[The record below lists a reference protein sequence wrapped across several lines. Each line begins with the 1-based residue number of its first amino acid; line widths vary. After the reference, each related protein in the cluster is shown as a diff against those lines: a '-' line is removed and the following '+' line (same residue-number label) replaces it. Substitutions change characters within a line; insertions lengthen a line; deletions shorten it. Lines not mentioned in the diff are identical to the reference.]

1 MGVHIYPVIEA
12 KDLIYAFR
20 YNWLS
25 HLIEV
30 SHGVLLRPEPFLQKA
45 YKQQRPFKM
54 YLNREFGIPLELLNQ
69 LKIMLDHG
77 INSPIF
83 VKVFG
88 VKKTPKNLVKV
99 YSVLGV
105 DFGVAYDIPVRLYL
119 SFMKQ
124 KKKDLIKLAD
134 PAVRHILRKL
144 AENSGNEAYLRELS
158 RIAVDEGIKRLKE
171 MITISQTLQYK
182 NLVPVVQGLF
192 KEDIE
197 YSVQESIKMMSEV
210 STEFLIAIGTGGR
223 MLSRQDIENIKFAIQ
238 AIEKYASK
246 YSVSAKVHLLGW
258 SSPNNL
264 RDLSIMKKLYSAD
277 SLTVRRRAVEGK
289 IYLLENGQLRLVK
302 VNELKHYQCNCP
314 VCSNPVLRHYVLD
327 PSGARRN
334 DVRMAHN
341 LYVLKYYLNHFT

>member
-1 MGVHIYPVIEA
+1 MTLHIYPVIEA
-12 KDLIYAFR
+12 KDLLYAFR

-25 HLIEV
+25 HLIKV
-30 SHGVLLRPEPFLQKA
+30 SHGVLLRPEPLLGKA
-45 YKQQRPFKM
+45 YKQQLPLKM
-54 YLNREFGIPLELLNQ
+54 YLSREFGIPLKLLKQ

-77 INSPIF
+77 INSPSF
-83 VKVFG
+83 TKVFG
-88 VKKTPKNLVKV
+88 LRKTSKNIVKV

-105 DFGVAYDIPVRLYL
+105 DFGIAYDIPVRLYL
-119 SFMKQ
+119 SLVKQ
-124 KKKDLIKLAD
+124 KKKSLIRLAD
-134 PAVRHILRKL
+134 PTVRRILWKL
-144 AENSGNEAYLRELS
+144 VENCDNEVYLRELS

-171 MITISQTLQYK
+171 MITISQTLRYK

-197 YSVQESIKMMSEV
+197 YSIQESIRMMSEV

-223 MLSRQDIENIKFAIQ
+223 VLSRQDIENIKFAIQ

-246 YSVSAKVHLLGW
+246 YSVFAKIHLLGW

-264 RDLSIMKKLYSAD
+264 RDLSILKKVYSAD

-302 VNELKHYQCNCP
+302 VSELKHYQCNCP
-314 VCSNPVLRHYVLD
+314 VCSNPVLRRYVLD

-334 DVRMAHN
+334 DVRMVHSI
-341 LYVLKYYLNHFT
+341 YVLKYYLNHFT

>member
-1 MGVHIYPVIEA
+1 MTLHIYPVIEA
-12 KDLIYAFR
+12 MDLIYAFR

-30 SHGVLLRPEPFLQKA
+30 SHGVMLRPEPLLGKA
-45 YKQQRPFKM
+45 YKQRRPFKV
-54 YLNREFGIPLELLNQ
+54 YLYREFGIPLELLNK

-77 INSPIF
+77 INTPNFI
-83 VKVFG
+83 KVFG
-88 VKKTPKNLVKV
+88 VKKTPKNIVKV
-99 YSVLGV
+99 YSVLRV
-105 DFGVAYDIPVRLYL
+105 DFGIAYDIPVRLYL
-119 SFMKQ
+119 GLAKQ
-124 KKKDLIKLAD
+124 KKKGLIKSTD
-134 PAVRHILRKL
+134 PAVRHILWKI
-144 AENSGNEAYLRELS
+144 AEDSSNEVYLKELS
-158 RIAVDEGIKRLKE
+158 HVAVNEGIKRLKE
-171 MITISQTLQYK
+171 MIAIAQTLRYK

-197 YSVQESIKMMSEV
+197 YSVEESIRIMSEV

-246 YSVSAKVHLLGW
+246 YSVSAKIHLLGW

-264 RDLSIMKKLYSAD
+264 RDLSILKKVYSAD

-289 IYLLENGQLRLVK
+289 IYLLENDQLRLVK
-302 VNELKHYQCNCP
+302 VSELKHYRCNCP
-314 VCSNPVLRHYVLD
+314 VCSNPILRRYVLD

-334 DVRMAHN
+334 DVRMVHSI
-341 LYVLKYYLNHFT
+341 YVLKYYLNHFT